1 MGRSKRKRGQGKRP
15 RQNNKPDP
23 RNPDT
28 SASRPN
34 RGDSKSK
41 PSADQ
46 AARADLATTCWMLAV
61 LTTLACEV
69 GAFALR
75 GLISAE
81 GEPFLLAYLA
91 GILGVAAIV
100 IGAISLLMTLL
111 VVRRGVV
118 IPPRVIVIAAV
129 VIGLVPWIEILWRA
143 LAG

>member
-1 MGRSKRKRGQGKRP
+1 
-15 RQNNKPDP
+15 
-23 RNPDT
+23 
-28 SASRPN
+28 
-34 RGDSKSK
+34 
-41 PSADQ
+41 
-46 AARADLATTCWMLAV
+46 MLAV